1 MAGSLANGVYIP
13 AWQIIAGTTNITGN
27 LLHHCA
33 YVHYDEMLSGKACTL
48 EIGLENTNH
57 TFQNNPPQVSDRV
70 RRHLMSHYSEEESGL
85 IVGHAKLSSCAC
97 SVGEEGSAA
106 GDCDAGQGA

>member
-1 MAGSLANGVYIP
+1 
-13 AWQIIAGTTNITGN
+13 
-27 LLHHCA
+27 
-33 YVHYDEMLSGKACTL
+33 
-48 EIGLENTNH
+48 
-57 TFQNNPPQVSDRV
+57 
-70 RRHLMSHYSEEESGL
+70 MSHYSEEESGL